1 MYGMGGREAHHR
13 QRRLQALHALHQRH
27 AQGAAAGRGARRGH
41 PHRRQ
46 GPYHTRRAA
55 FLGAGSVRSRSGNRG
70 HRARAAG
77 AHLGVLGRVWQEPRA
92 RRRADPARG
101 HGRVPGRHRPRAAA
115 RNGGLP
121 AGQPVRVLP
130 EGGREVTP
138 TQAPKRITDIGPP
151 HYEKFLHPLIKRN
164 YGHWL
169 YHETLAPGVLCHV
182 AESGERIYTVR
193 AGSPRLLSVATIRRF
208 ADLADQYSGGYLRF
222 TSRHNIEFLLD
233 NRANIEPLK
242 RELSEAGFPVGGTN
256 NAISNVVHTQGWI
269 HCHSAATDASGIV
282 KALMD
287 ELYPHFTREAL
298 PNKLRLAVA
307 CCVNMCGAVHC
318 SDIAVVAVHTKVP
331 TINHGNFKNMCEL
344 PTVIGS
350 CPTRAISPDPAN
362 KSVKINADKC
372 MFCGNCF
379 TVCPPI
385 SI

>member
-101 HGRVPGRHRPRAAA
+101 HGRLPRRHRPRAAA
-115 RNGGLP
+115 RDGGLP
-121 AGQPVRVLP
+121 ARQPVRLLP

-164 YGHWL
+164 YGQWR

-193 AGSPRLLSVATIRRF
+193 AGSPRLLSMTTIRLF
-208 ADLADQYSGGYLRF
+208 ASLADKSSGGSRGSPAAITSSSCWTMRP
-222 TSRHNIEFLLD
+222 TSR
-233 NRANIEPLK
+233 R
-242 RELSEAGFPVGGTN
+242 
-256 NAISNVVHTQGWI
+256 SNSSSRKPASRW
-269 HCHSAATDASGIV
+269 AA
-282 KALMD
+282 
-287 ELYPHFTREAL
+287 
-298 PNKLRLAVA
+298 
-307 CCVNMCGAVHC
+307 
-318 SDIAVVAVHTKVP
+318 P
-331 TINHGNFKNMCEL
+331 TIPSATWCTRRAGSTATRPP
-344 PTVIGS
+344 PT
-350 CPTRAISPDPAN
+350 PPA
-362 KSVKINADKC
+362 SSR
-372 MFCGNCF
+372 
-379 TVCPPI
+379 P
-385 SI
+385 